1 MALRVKIFIYKTT
14 FLFINKNYS
23 HLSCMGLIISV
34 AFKAR
39 NSAWKAGCNVAK
51 RDGARLERRDCK
63 GKRNVENSQI
73 GLQYQTISVRWIR
86 IMILYKK
93 KYTKIYFR
101 ALFVGFV
108 SAQLM
113 QVRFHHIHERK
124 RLWLLPNYIVL
135 HFIKL
140 KCIYLLKST
149 WKHEAWF
156 SLNYMDQNKHKN
168 QPDSNIFS

>member
-1 MALRVKIFIYKTT
+1 
-14 FLFINKNYS
+14 
-23 HLSCMGLIISV
+23 
-34 AFKAR
+34 
-39 NSAWKAGCNVAK
+39 
-51 RDGARLERRDCK
+51 
-63 GKRNVENSQI
+63 
-73 GLQYQTISVRWIR
+73 
-86 IMILYKK
+86 MILYKK

-113 QVRFHHIHERK
+113 QVRFHHIHETK

-140 KCIYLLKST
+140 KYIYLLKST
-149 WKHEAWF
+149 WKREAWF

>member
-1 MALRVKIFIYKTT
+1 
-14 FLFINKNYS
+14 
-23 HLSCMGLIISV
+23 
-34 AFKAR
+34 
-39 NSAWKAGCNVAK
+39 
-51 RDGARLERRDCK
+51 
-63 GKRNVENSQI
+63 
-73 GLQYQTISVRWIR
+73 
-86 IMILYKK
+86 MILYKK

-113 QVRFHHIHERK
+113 HHIHETK